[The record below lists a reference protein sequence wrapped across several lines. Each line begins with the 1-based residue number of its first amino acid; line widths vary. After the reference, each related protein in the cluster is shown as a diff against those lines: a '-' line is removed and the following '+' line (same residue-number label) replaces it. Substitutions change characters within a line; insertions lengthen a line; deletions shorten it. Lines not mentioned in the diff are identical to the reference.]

1 MHMRTFI
8 AIELPESVQ
17 QAIEARRSRLA
28 ATLREAG
35 VTQGLRW
42 VAPEKIHL
50 TLRFLGD
57 TTPAQRHTLHEQL
70 SALAAHHAPFAL
82 TVAQLGCF
90 PNLRRPSVIWLG
102 VDGDGAALH
111 ALQSETE
118 RAAQTA
124 GFHAES
130 RAFSPHL
137 TLARVDRTLPADSV
151 RALSTALAQLDPG
164 ADATAVAS
172 FAVTSFVHMQSVL
185 KPTGAEYTV
194 LARYALTG

>member
-1 MHMRTFI
+1 MRTFI

-17 QAIEARRSRLA
+17 QAIEARRSHVA
-28 ATLREAG
+28 ATLRDAG
-35 VTQGLRW
+35 VTRGLRW

-57 TTPAQRHTLHEQL
+57 TTPAQRHTLHDQL

-102 VDGDGAALH
+102 VDGDEAALH
-111 ALQSETE
+111 ALQAETE
-118 RAAQTA
+118 RAAQAA
-124 GFHAES
+124 GFDAES

-137 TLARVDRTLPADSV
+137 TLARVDRDLPTDSR
-151 RALSTALAQLDPG
+151 RALSTVLSQLDSG
-164 ADATAVAS
+164 ADTTAAPS
-172 FAVTSFVHMQSVL
+172 FTVTSFVHMQSVL

-194 LARYALTG
+194 LARYVLAG